1 MRTHPSRQ
9 SDRASIAPVNPQ
21 EKDLAAAASQIAG
34 ASRGKQMAG
43 GLTGLSSQPRRRRV
57 PSRKSQWQQSA
68 RLQSAGPSRGVL
80 HARQIQS
87 PRIIHTFQHSCCAR
101 YALRFSSPQNADGF
115 HLPRVHFPPLACRH
129 ILVIAVGDARCA
141 GLGKYSVVNVL
152 DEHERTMA
160 FAEIALGQIK
170 SLRQTAIPR
179 NYEIWY
185 VYATGYNP
193 PLNKIINE
201 TLARN
206 GRLTESDLEQIY
218 ETYLSHLKITDR
230 IDKVGARVIGEID
243 DVMSLITDALGVS
256 VSYDATLSE
265 ANEKLSAAG
274 DRDTVKPIIE
284 MLIKATGEMRETNT
298 ALEERLTLSK
308 TEISNLQQSLEA
320 IRAESLTDPLTGLG
334 NRKYF
339 DRMIDVAVQNALANN
354 EPLSLLMFDID
365 HFKSFNDS
373 YGHLTGDQVLRLVS
387 NSLKQTIKG
396 QDITARYGGEEFA
409 VVLPNTALR
418 QALTVADHIRRAVM
432 AKELKK
438 KSTGEILGRVTIS
451 VGVSMLKPGDD
462 TDALIE
468 RADACLYVA
477 KRNGRNRVI
486 CEVDP
491 EYATENHGQACVS
504 KAAG

>member
-1 MRTHPSRQ
+1 
-9 SDRASIAPVNPQ
+9 
-21 EKDLAAAASQIAG
+21 
-34 ASRGKQMAG
+34 
-43 GLTGLSSQPRRRRV
+43 
-57 PSRKSQWQQSA
+57 
-68 RLQSAGPSRGVL
+68 
-80 HARQIQS
+80 
-87 PRIIHTFQHSCCAR
+87 
-101 YALRFSSPQNADGF
+101 
-115 HLPRVHFPPLACRH
+115 
-129 ILVIAVGDARCA
+129 
-141 GLGKYSVVNVL
+141 VVKVL

-160 FAEIALGQIK
+160 FAEVALGQIR

-185 VYATGYNP
+185 VYATGYNA

-206 GRLTESDLEQIY
+206 GKLTEADLEQIY
-218 ETYLSHLKITDR
+218 ETYLSHLKTTDR

-243 DVMSLITDALGVS
+243 DVMRLINDALGMS
-256 VSYDATLSE
+256 ASYDASLSGASE
-265 ANEKLSAAG
+265 RLSVAK
-274 DRDTVKPIIE
+274 DRDQVKSVVDQ
-284 MLIKATGEMRETNT
+284 LVKSTREMRDINK

-308 TEISNLQQSLEA
+308 SEISNLQQSLEA

-339 DRMIDVAVQNALANN
+339 DRMIEMAVQTALADG

-373 YGHLTGDQVLRLVS
+373 YGHLTGDQVLRLVGM
-387 NSLKQTIKG
+387 SLKQTIKG

-451 VGVSMLKPGDD
+451 VGVSMLTPGDD
-462 TDALIE
+462 TDSLIE
-468 RADACLYVA
+468 RADGCLYAA

-491 EYATENHGQACVS
+491 EYTAETRGQVA
-504 KAAG
+504 

>member
-1 MRTHPSRQ
+1 
-9 SDRASIAPVNPQ
+9 
-21 EKDLAAAASQIAG
+21 
-34 ASRGKQMAG
+34 
-43 GLTGLSSQPRRRRV
+43 
-57 PSRKSQWQQSA
+57 
-68 RLQSAGPSRGVL
+68 
-80 HARQIQS
+80 
-87 PRIIHTFQHSCCAR
+87 
-101 YALRFSSPQNADGF
+101 
-115 HLPRVHFPPLACRH
+115 
-129 ILVIAVGDARCA
+129 
-141 GLGKYSVVNVL
+141 VVKVL

-160 FAEIALGQIK
+160 FAEVALGQIR
-170 SLRQTAIPR
+170 SLRQTAVPR

-185 VYATGYNP
+185 IYATGHNA

-206 GRLTESDLEQIY
+206 GNLTEADLEQIY
-218 ETYLSHLKITDR
+218 ETYLSHIKATDR

-243 DVMSLITDALGVS
+243 DVMSLLTDALGMS
-256 VSYDATLSE
+256 ANYDASLNGAS
-265 ANEKLSAAG
+265 EKLSAAKTP
-274 DRDTVKPIIE
+274 DQVKGVVE
-284 MLIKATGEMRETNT
+284 SLLRSTREMRETNK
-298 ALEERLTLSK
+298 ALEERLMLSK
-308 TEISNLQQSLEA
+308 NEISNLQQSLEA

-339 DRMIDVAVQNALANN
+339 DRMIATAVQDALATG

-373 YGHLTGDQVLRLVS
+373 YGHLTGDQVLRLVGM
-387 NSLKQTIKG
+387 SLKQTIKG

-462 TDALIE
+462 PDALIE
-468 RADACLYVA
+468 RADACLYAA

-491 EYATENHGQACVS
+491 EYTAEIQSQVA
-504 KAAG
+504 

>member
-1 MRTHPSRQ
+1 M
-9 SDRASIAPVNPQ
+9 V
-21 EKDLAAAASQIAG
+21 K
-34 ASRGKQMAG
+34 
-43 GLTGLSSQPRRRRV
+43 
-57 PSRKSQWQQSA
+57 
-68 RLQSAGPSRGVL
+68 
-80 HARQIQS
+80 
-87 PRIIHTFQHSCCAR
+87 
-101 YALRFSSPQNADGF
+101 
-115 HLPRVHFPPLACRH
+115 
-129 ILVIAVGDARCA
+129 
-141 GLGKYSVVNVL
+141 VL

-160 FAEIALGQIK
+160 FAEVALGQIR
-170 SLRQTAIPR
+170 SLRQTAVPR

-185 VYATGYNP
+185 IYATGHNA

-206 GRLTESDLEQIY
+206 GNLTEADLEQIY
-218 ETYLSHLKITDR
+218 ETYLSHIKATDR

-243 DVMSLITDALGVS
+243 DVMSLLTDALGMS
-256 VSYDATLSE
+256 ANYDASLNGAS
-265 ANEKLSAAG
+265 EKLSAAKTP
-274 DRDTVKPIIE
+274 DQVKGVVE
-284 MLIKATGEMRETNT
+284 SLLRSTREMRETNK
-298 ALEERLTLSK
+298 ALEERLMLSK
-308 TEISNLQQSLEA
+308 NEISNLQQSLEA

-339 DRMIDVAVQNALANN
+339 DRMIATAVQDALATG

-373 YGHLTGDQVLRLVS
+373 NGHLTGDQVLRLVGM
-387 NSLKQTIKG
+387 SLKQTIKG

-409 VVLPNTALR
+409 VVLPSTALR

-462 TDALIE
+462 PDALIE
-468 RADACLYVA
+468 RADACLYAA

-491 EYATENHGQACVS
+491 EYTAEIQSQVA
-504 KAAG
+504 

>member
-1 MRTHPSRQ
+1 M
-9 SDRASIAPVNPQ
+9 
-21 EKDLAAAASQIAG
+21 
-34 ASRGKQMAG
+34 
-43 GLTGLSSQPRRRRV
+43 
-57 PSRKSQWQQSA
+57 
-68 RLQSAGPSRGVL
+68 
-80 HARQIQS
+80 
-87 PRIIHTFQHSCCAR
+87 
-101 YALRFSSPQNADGF
+101 
-115 HLPRVHFPPLACRH
+115 
-129 ILVIAVGDARCA
+129 
-141 GLGKYSVVNVL
+141 L

-160 FAEIALGQIK
+160 FAELALGQIR
-170 SLRQTAIPR
+170 SLRQSAVPR

-185 VYATGYNP
+185 VYATGYNS

-206 GRLTESDLEQIY
+206 GHLTEADLEQIY
-218 ETYLSHLKITDR
+218 ETYLSHLKTTDR

-243 DVMSLITDALGVS
+243 DVMRLIDDALEMS
-256 VSYDATLSE
+256 TSYDASLSG
-265 ANEKLSAAG
+265 AGEKLTSAQSREEIRSVV
-274 DRDTVKPIIE
+274 DTLTKSTHEMRDTNK
-284 MLIKATGEMRETNT
+284 
-298 ALEERLTLSK
+298 ALEERLALSR

-339 DRMIDVAVQNALANN
+339 DRSIETLVQSAMASG

-373 YGHLTGDQVLRLVS
+373 YGHLTGDQVLRLVGM
-387 NSLKQTIKG
+387 SLKQTIKG

-432 AKELKK
+432 SKELKK

-462 TDALIE
+462 TDSLIE
-468 RADACLYVA
+468 RADACLYAA
-477 KRNGRNRVI
+477 KRAGRNRVI
-486 CEVDP
+486 CEADP
-491 EYATENHGQACVS
+491 EYAAETQVQVA
-504 KAAG
+504 

>member
-1 MRTHPSRQ
+1 
-9 SDRASIAPVNPQ
+9 
-21 EKDLAAAASQIAG
+21 LL
-34 ASRGKQMAG
+34 G
-43 GLTGLSSQPRRRRV
+43 GHR
-57 PSRKSQWQQSA
+57 
-68 RLQSAGPSRGVL
+68 
-80 HARQIQS
+80 S
-87 PRIIHTFQHSCCAR
+87 PLWGI
-101 YALRFSSPQNADGF
+101 
-115 HLPRVHFPPLACRH
+115 
-129 ILVIAVGDARCA
+129 
-141 GLGKYSVVNVL
+141 SVVKVL

-160 FAEIALGQIK
+160 FAEVALGQIR
-170 SLRQTAIPR
+170 SLRQNAVPR

-185 VYATGYNP
+185 IYATGYNA

-201 TLARN
+201 TLARH
-206 GRLTESDLEQIY
+206 GKLSEADLEQIY
-218 ETYLSHLKITDR
+218 ETYLSHLKTTDR

-243 DVMSLITDALGVS
+243 DVMQLLTDALGMS
-256 VSYDATLSE
+256 ATYDARLNGAS
-265 ANEKLSAAG
+265 EKLSAAEN
-274 DRDTVKPIIE
+274 RDQIKAVVE
-284 MLIKATGEMRETNT
+284 MLIKSTGEMRDTNK
-298 ALEERLTLSK
+298 ALEQRLTLSK
-308 TEISNLQQSLEA
+308 NEISNLQQSLEA

-339 DRMIDVAVQNALANN
+339 DRMIEMAVQNALANG

-373 YGHLTGDQVLRLVS
+373 YGHLTGDQVLRLVGM
-387 NSLKQTIKG
+387 SLKQTIKG

-468 RADACLYVA
+468 RADGCLYAA
-477 KRNGRNRVI
+477 KRNGRNRVV

-491 EYATENHGQACVS
+491 EYAAETQSQVA
-504 KAAG
+504 

>member
-1 MRTHPSRQ
+1 MGTYY
-9 SDRASIAPVNPQ
+9 V
-21 EKDLAAAASQIAG
+21 
-34 ASRGKQMAG
+34 GK
-43 GLTGLSSQPRRRRV
+43 
-57 PSRKSQWQQSA
+57 
-68 RLQSAGPSRGVL
+68 
-80 HARQIQS
+80 
-87 PRIIHTFQHSCCAR
+87 
-101 YALRFSSPQNADGF
+101 
-115 HLPRVHFPPLACRH
+115 
-129 ILVIAVGDARCA
+129 
-141 GLGKYSVVNVL
+141 VL

-160 FAEIALGQIK
+160 FAEVALGQIR

-185 VYATGYNP
+185 VYATGYNAQ
-193 PLNKIINE
+193 LNKIINE

-206 GRLTESDLEQIY
+206 GKLTEADLEQIY
-218 ETYLSHLKITDR
+218 DTYLSHIKTTDR

-243 DVMSLITDALGVS
+243 DVMGLLTDALS
-256 VSYDATLSE
+256 MSSSYDASLDGASR
-265 ANEKLSAAG
+265 KLSDANTREQVQAIVESLVKSTREM
-274 DRDTVKPIIE
+274 RDTNKV
-284 MLIKATGEMRETNT
+284 
-298 ALEERLTLSK
+298 LEERLLLSK
-308 TEISNLQQSLEA
+308 NEISNLQQSLEA

-339 DRMIDVAVQNALANN
+339 DRMIEQAVQHALAQN

-373 YGHLTGDQVLRLVS
+373 YGHLTGDQVLRLVGM
-387 NSLKQTIKG
+387 SLKQTIKG

-451 VGVSMLKPGDD
+451 VGVSILKQDDD
-462 TDALIE
+462 TDSLIE
-468 RADACLYVA
+468 RADACLYAA

-491 EYATENHGQACVS
+491 EYSAEVQGQVA
-504 KAAG
+504 

>member
-1 MRTHPSRQ
+1 
-9 SDRASIAPVNPQ
+9 
-21 EKDLAAAASQIAG
+21 
-34 ASRGKQMAG
+34 
-43 GLTGLSSQPRRRRV
+43 
-57 PSRKSQWQQSA
+57 
-68 RLQSAGPSRGVL
+68 
-80 HARQIQS
+80 
-87 PRIIHTFQHSCCAR
+87 
-101 YALRFSSPQNADGF
+101 
-115 HLPRVHFPPLACRH
+115 
-129 ILVIAVGDARCA
+129 
-141 GLGKYSVVNVL
+141 VL

-160 FAEIALGQIK
+160 FAEVALGQIR
-170 SLRQTAIPR
+170 SLRQTAVPR

-185 VYATGYNP
+185 VYATGYNA

-201 TLARN
+201 TLARS
-206 GRLTESDLEQIY
+206 GKLTEADLEQIY
-218 ETYLSHLKITDR
+218 DTYLSHIKTTDR

-243 DVMSLITDALGVS
+243 DVMVLLTDALGMS
-256 VSYDATLSE
+256 ASYNASLDGATQ
-265 ANEKLSAAG
+265 KLSSAKS
-274 DRDTVKPIIE
+274 REQVKAVVQSL
-284 MLIKATGEMRETNT
+284 MKSTHEMRETNK

-308 TEISNLQQSLEA
+308 SEISNLQQSLEA

-339 DRMIDVAVQNALANN
+339 DRMIEMEVQNAQAAG

-373 YGHLTGDQVLRLVS
+373 YGHLTGDQVLRLVGL
-387 NSLKQTIKG
+387 SLKQTIKG
-396 QDITARYGGEEFA
+396 RDITARYGGEEFA

-462 TDALIE
+462 TDSLIE
-468 RADACLYVA
+468 RADACLYAA
-477 KRNGRNRVI
+477 KRNGRNRVV

-491 EYATENHGQACVS
+491 EYTAETQSQVA
-504 KAAG
+504 

>member
-1 MRTHPSRQ
+1 
-9 SDRASIAPVNPQ
+9 
-21 EKDLAAAASQIAG
+21 
-34 ASRGKQMAG
+34 MA
-43 GLTGLSSQPRRRRV
+43 T
-57 PSRKSQWQQSA
+57 
-68 RLQSAGPSRGVL
+68 
-80 HARQIQS
+80 
-87 PRIIHTFQHSCCAR
+87 
-101 YALRFSSPQNADGF
+101 
-115 HLPRVHFPPLACRH
+115 
-129 ILVIAVGDARCA
+129 
-141 GLGKYSVVNVL
+141 VL

-185 VYATGYNP
+185 VYATGHNS
-193 PLNKIINE
+193 PLNQIINE
-201 TLARN
+201 TLTRN
-206 GRLTESDLEQIY
+206 GRLTEADLEQIY
-218 ETYLSHLKITDR
+218 ETYLSQIKTTDR

-243 DVMSLITDALGVS
+243 DVMRLINDALGMS
-256 VSYDATLSE
+256 ANYDDTLSG
-265 ANEKLSAAG
+265 ATEKLALARDG
-274 DRDTVKPIIE
+274 DQVKAIVESLVKSTREMRDTNK
-284 MLIKATGEMRETNT
+284 
-298 ALEERLTLSK
+298 ALEDRLTLSK
-308 TEISNLQQSLEA
+308 AEISDLQQSLEA

-339 DRMIDVAVQNALANN
+339 DRSIDMAVHNALASA

-365 HFKSFNDS
+365 HFRSFNDS
-373 YGHLTGDQVLRLVS
+373 YGQLTGDQVLRLVGT
-387 NSLKQTIKG
+387 SLKQTIKG

-451 VGVSMLKPGDD
+451 VGVSMLKPGDN
-462 TDALIE
+462 TDSLIE
-468 RADACLYVA
+468 RADACLYAA

-491 EYATENHGQACVS
+491 EYIAETQVQVA
-504 KAAG
+504 

>member
-1 MRTHPSRQ
+1 
-9 SDRASIAPVNPQ
+9 
-21 EKDLAAAASQIAG
+21 
-34 ASRGKQMAG
+34 
-43 GLTGLSSQPRRRRV
+43 
-57 PSRKSQWQQSA
+57 
-68 RLQSAGPSRGVL
+68 
-80 HARQIQS
+80 
-87 PRIIHTFQHSCCAR
+87 
-101 YALRFSSPQNADGF
+101 
-115 HLPRVHFPPLACRH
+115 
-129 ILVIAVGDARCA
+129 
-141 GLGKYSVVNVL
+141 VVKVL

-160 FAEIALGQIK
+160 FAEVALGQIR
-170 SLRQTAIPR
+170 SLRQTAVPR

-185 VYATGYNP
+185 IYATGYNA

-206 GRLTESDLEQIY
+206 GNLTEADLEQIY
-218 ETYLSHLKITDR
+218 ETYLSHIKATDR

-243 DVMSLITDALGVS
+243 DVMSLLTDALGMS
-256 VSYDATLSE
+256 ANYDASLNGAS
-265 ANEKLSAAG
+265 EKLSAAKTP
-274 DRDTVKPIIE
+274 DQVKGVVE
-284 MLIKATGEMRETNT
+284 SLLRSTREMRETNK
-298 ALEERLTLSK
+298 ALEERLMLSK
-308 TEISNLQQSLEA
+308 NEISNLQQSLEA

-339 DRMIDVAVQNALANN
+339 DRMIETAVQDALATG

-373 YGHLTGDQVLRLVS
+373 YGHLTGDQVLRLVGM
-387 NSLKQTIKG
+387 SLKQTIKG

-409 VVLPNTALR
+409 VVLPSTALR

-462 TDALIE
+462 PDALIE
-468 RADACLYVA
+468 RADACLYAA

-491 EYATENHGQACVS
+491 EYTAEIQSQVA
-504 KAAG
+504 